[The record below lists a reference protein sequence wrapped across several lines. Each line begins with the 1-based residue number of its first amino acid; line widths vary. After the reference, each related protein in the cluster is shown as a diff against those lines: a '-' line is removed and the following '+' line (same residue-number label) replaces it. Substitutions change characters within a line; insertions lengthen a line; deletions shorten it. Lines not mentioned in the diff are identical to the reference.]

1 MNSDKRPSTA
11 YGLAGYPDRTK
22 RGESLRTPRGRSAQG
37 FSLVELLVAM
47 LIFLVISAVAFSLFN
62 QQQLTALTQRGQV
75 GLNIALRNAASQLQM
90 DLVNAGTGSLTGA
103 NIAAWPVGV
112 SIVNNVVAAGGA
124 CNTPATFTY
133 GANCFD
139 QLNILAAARTPVEPT
154 PPTAAVAPSA
164 TSSPP
169 TFAPANTTDS
179 TGASGGGNCSNTST
193 GVAYVQAAAIPA
205 PQTGSFTLAQT
216 AAQFASGD
224 QLLLVTSAQK
234 FYTTVVLTSAGQ
246 VSGSAVKLTFNPTNI
261 NGSNS
266 AANDP
271 LNISTDSTDAN
282 NELTNQFCGSDW
294 ALKLAPITYQVNL
307 SNASDP
313 KLTRTQ
319 YGATATLMEQIIGF
333 KVGATIWNNSTDTIS
348 TQYNYNAA
356 TYTNNVANDEAY
368 NFTLVRSIRISLLGR
383 TAPNINSPNTFH
395 NSFDSGPYQVQ
406 GMAVVVNPRNM
417 SMNDL

>member
-1 MNSDKRPSTA
+1 MNSNTRSCRA
-11 YGLAGYPDRTK
+11 CGLVDRSHGAK
-22 RGESLRTPRGRSAQG
+22 RGQSLAISREHVARG
-37 FSLVELLVAM
+37 FSLLELMLAM
-47 LIFLVISAVAFSLFN
+47 AVFLVVSAAAFSLFN
-62 QQQLTALTQRGQV
+62 QQQLTTLTQRGQV

-90 DLVNAGTGSLTGA
+90 DLVNAGAGSLTGA

-112 SIVNNVVAAGGA
+112 SIVNNVVAPGTA

-139 QLNILAAARTPVEPT
+139 QLNILAAVSPPHEPT
-154 PPTAAVAPSA
+154 PPTSAVAPSA

-169 TFAPANTTDS
+169 TFAPTNTTDS
-179 TGASGGGNCSNTST
+179 TGGSGAGNCSNTST

-216 AAQFASGD
+216 AAQFQTGD
-224 QLLLVTSAQK
+224 QLLLVTSQQR
-234 FYTTVVLTSAGQ
+234 FYTTVVLTAAGQ
-246 VSGSAVKLTFNPTNI
+246 VSGSAVMLTFNPTNS

-266 AANDP
+266 ATNDP

-282 NELTNQFCGSDW
+282 NMLTDLFCGSDW
-294 ALKLAPITYQVNL
+294 ALKLAPITYQVNI
-307 SNASDP
+307 SNTTDP
-313 KLTRTQ
+313 RLMRTQ
-319 YGATATLMEQIIGF
+319 YGVASAVMEQVVGF
-333 KVGATIWNNSTDTIS
+333 KVGATTWNNSTDTIS

-368 NFTLVRSIRISLLGR
+368 NFTLVRSVRISLLAR
-383 TAPNINSPNTFH
+383 TAPSTNPILTFH
-395 NSFDSGPYQVQ
+395 NSFDGGAYQVQ
-406 GMAVVVNPRNM
+406 GVAVVVNPRNM

>member
-1 MNSDKRPSTA
+1 MKRDTRSSRA
-11 YGLAGYPDRTK
+11 YELARRPDRA
-22 RGESLRTPRGRSAQG
+22 RRRRSLAASRENSAAG
-37 FSLVELLVAM
+37 FSLLELMVAM
-47 LIFLVISAVAFSLFN
+47 AVFLVVSAAAFSLFS
-62 QQQLTALTQRGQV
+62 QQEATELIQQGQV
-75 GLNIALRNAASQLQM
+75 GLNLTLRNAASQLQM
-90 DLVNAGTGSLTGA
+90 DLVNAGAGSLTGA

-112 SIVNNVVAAGGA
+112 SIVNNVVVAGGA
-124 CNTPATFTY
+124 CNTPSTFTY

-139 QLNILAAARTPVEPT
+139 KLNILAAVSSPAEPN
-154 PPTAAVAPSA
+154 PPASAVAPSG
-164 TSSPP
+164 TSNPP

-179 TGASGGGNCSNTST
+179 TGGSGAGNCSDTST
-193 GVAYVQAAAIPA
+193 GIVYVQAAPIPA

-216 AAQFASGD
+216 AAQFRSGD
-224 QLLLVTSAQK
+224 QLLLVTSQQR

-246 VSGSAVKLTFNPTNI
+246 VSGSAVMLTFNPTNS

-266 AANDP
+266 AAHDP
-271 LNISTDSTDAN
+271 LNVSTDSTDTN
-282 NELTNQFCGSDW
+282 NMLTNLFCGSDW
-294 ALKLAPITYQVNL
+294 ALKLAPITYQVDI

-319 YGATATLMEQIIGF
+319 YGVTSTVMEQIIGF
-333 KVGATIWNNSTDTIS
+333 KVGATIWNSSTDTIS

-383 TAPNINSPNTFH
+383 TAPSTNPSYTFH

-406 GMAVVVNPRNM
+406 GVAVVVNPRNM